1 MIGANEMKK
10 FKDILAWIIIA
21 ITLIVILGALV
32 SAVIVLAEGLFS
44 AGLGGLVWVT
54 AIILGVFAIS
64 KIVGWAIDR
73 VL

>member
-21 ITLIVILGALV
+21 IVLIVILGALV
-32 SAVIVLAEGLFS
+32 SAVIVLGEGLIS
-44 AGLGGLVWVT
+44 AGLGALVWLI
-54 AIILGVFAIS
+54 AIILGIFAIS
-64 KIVGWAIDR
+64 KIVGWAMSR

>member
-1 MIGANEMKK
+1 MKK

-54 AIILGVFAIS
+54 AMLLGIFVIA
-64 KIVGWAIDR
+64 KIVGWAMNR